1 VTEQVIKNVIKK
13 KICMVGAFGVGKT
26 SLVSRYVSGIFSDKY
41 QTTVG
46 VKIDK
51 KVMQYQGSEIDL
63 ILWDLAGEDA
73 VTTVR
78 PAHLKG
84 AAGYILVIDGL
95 RRNTL
100 EVAVDLQ
107 ERAKNAAGDV
117 PFVCV
122 INKADLRESWE
133 IQPSDLDGLVARG
146 WTLIETSA
154 KTGSGVEEIFR
165 ILTDAMMQ
173 ASHAQEPAQAS
184 TVDVFAG

>member
-1 VTEQVIKNVIKK
+1 MIEK

-26 SLVSRYVSGIFSDKY
+26 SLVSRFVHSIFSEKY

-51 KVMQYQGSEIDL
+51 KLVRHAVGDITL

-73 VTTVR
+73 LTTVR

-84 AAGYILVIDGL
+84 SSGYILVMDGL
-95 RRNTL
+95 RRKTVD
-100 EVAVDLQ
+100 VAIDLQ
-107 ERAKNAAGDV
+107 GRVSKSMGTV

-133 IQPSDLDGLVARG
+133 IQQPDLDNLVSRG
-146 WTLIETSA
+146 WTVVETSA
-154 KTGSGVEEIFR
+154 KTGTAVEGVFR
-165 ILTDAMMQ
+165 TLTDAMMQ
-173 ASHAQEPAQAS
+173 EHH
-184 TVDVFAG
+184 VDDPTTGAVTG

>member
-1 VTEQVIKNVIKK
+1 MIQK

-26 SLVSRYVSGIFSDKY
+26 SLVARFVYTKFSEKY

-51 KVMQYQGSEIDL
+51 KVVQHPAGDITL

-73 VTTVR
+73 LTTVR

-84 AAGYILVIDGL
+84 SSGYILVLDGL

-100 EVAVDLQ
+100 DVAIDLQ
-107 ERAKNAAGDV
+107 GRVSEAVGTV

-133 IQPSDLDGLVARG
+133 IQQSDLDTLVSRG
-146 WTLIETSA
+146 WT
-154 KTGSGVEEIFR
+154 G
-165 ILTDAMMQ
+165 IL
-173 ASHAQEPAQAS
+173 
-184 TVDVFAG
+184 